1 MDATPNNP
9 DHFSPGN
16 GVPPV
21 AGRHP
26 PAQVSAPGAMSLRWS
41 ALHDAAAAVC
51 AIAGLPG
58 EPMRPELKRFPALMR
73 NAGGWRRELAE
84 QGIEDLSAMME
95 PGLSALLAA
104 NARGASP
111 AAAARA
117 LWREF
122 VAARDALLALAP
134 PAGH

>member
-9 DHFSPGN
+9 DSFGSVNASLPGGRSHFGQ
-16 GVPPV
+16 V
-21 AGRHP
+21 AT
-26 PAQVSAPGAMSLRWS
+26 ASAIASKWS

-58 EPMRPELKRFPALMR
+58 EPMRPELRQFPALIR
-73 NAGGWRRELAE
+73 NAAGWRREMAE
-84 QGIEDLSAMME
+84 QGVEDLAALME

-104 NARGASP
+104 SARGVSP
-111 AAAARA
+111 ISAAQA

-122 VAARDALLALAP
+122 VAARDAVLELAP